1 MESILL
7 EKNRKSALPLT
18 LLIFVIELTYGIS
31 STAYIVLMPNM
42 IEFYH
47 TTFTDMGSLNACWG
61 LGSILSV
68 LLLMVI
74 LDKLSKPRVLLVILL
89 AFLFSMFIQG
99 IAPPF
104 SYMPVANVI
113 WGASNLAMDTVNA
126 SILADIYKEKSNTYI
141 NILQGIFAFGC
152 ILGPFITQFVLSLG
166 YQWNIVYMLF
176 TFIIIATI
184 PFFVLILYKNK
195 DFIKNLKSSNQDMLN
210 GKEISI
216 KQFLLHKEVQLAMIV
231 IVFLIGAQSI
241 TQTWIVQYMSEDLH
255 SQEIISASV
264 SALFFTGLAISRF
277 TSPIFR
283 KHGSPI
289 KTLSVVL
296 FFGGILTFGAYLC
309 VNEYILA
316 AGSLCLGLSIGNANP
331 LMISHLCS
339 IFPNQSGRAT
349 SFIFIGIGTGVVV
362 FAYIGATAVT
372 LLGLKYGIAL
382 AALLISFASIPVFRL
397 FKINAARKDVPLVA
411 KTSGIDIKA

>member
-1 MESILL
+1 MESIPL
-7 EKNRKSALPLT
+7 EKNRKSALLLT
-18 LLIFVIELTYGIS
+18 LLIFSIELIYGVS
-31 STAYIVLMPNM
+31 ATAYIVLMPKM
-42 IEFYH
+42 IEFYN
-47 TTFTDMGSLNACWG
+47 TSFTDMGSLNAFWG
-61 LGSILSV
+61 LGSIISV

-74 LDKLSKPRVLLVILL
+74 LDKLSKPKVLLFILV

-104 SYMPVANVI
+104 SFMPAANII
-113 WGASNLAMDTVNA
+113 WGASNLAIDTVNA
-126 SILADIYKEKSNTYI
+126 SILADVYKEKSNTYI
-141 NILQGIFAFGC
+141 NILQGIYAFGC
-152 ILGPFITQFVLSLG
+152 ILGPFVTQFILSLG

-176 TFIIIATI
+176 TILIIATI
-184 PFFVLILYKNK
+184 PMYVLILYRNK
-195 DFIKNLKSSNQDMLN
+195 DFIKNLKSSNQDMIN

-216 KQFLLHKEVQLAMIV
+216 KQFILHKEVQLAMIV
-231 IVFLIGAQSI
+231 IVFLIGAHSI

-255 SQEIISASV
+255 SQEIVSASV

-277 TSPIFR
+277 TSPIFK
-283 KHGSPI
+283 KHGNPI
-289 KTLSVVL
+289 KTLSIVL

-309 VNEYILA
+309 INEYILA

-339 IFPNQSGRAT
+339 VFPNQSGRAT

-372 LLGLKYGIAL
+372 LLGLRYGIAL

-397 FKINAARKDVPLVA
+397 FKINSPKKQYVVDSKSQNSINV
-411 KTSGIDIKA
+411 

>member
-1 MESILL
+1 MESISL
-7 EKNRKSALPLT
+7 ERYRKSALPLT
-18 LLIFVIELTYGIS
+18 LLIFFIELTYGIS

-42 IEFYH
+42 IAFYN

-61 LGSILSV
+61 LGSIISV

-74 LDKLSKPRVLLVILL
+74 LDKLSKPKVLLFILV

-104 SYMPVANVI
+104 SYMPAANII

-126 SILADIYKEKSNTYI
+126 SILADIYQEKSNTYI

-152 ILGPFITQFVLSLG
+152 ILGPFITQLILSLG

-176 TFIIIATI
+176 TILIIATI
-184 PFFVLILYKNK
+184 PIFVLILYRNKN
-195 DFIKNLKSSNQDMLN
+195 FIKGLKSSNEDMRN

-216 KQFLLHKEVQLAMIV
+216 KEFVLHKEVQLAMIV

-255 SQEIISASV
+255 SQQIISASV
-264 SALFFTGLAISRF
+264 SALFFAGLAISRF
-277 TSPIFR
+277 SSSILF
-283 KHGSPI
+283 KHGNPI
-289 KTLSVVL
+289 KALSLVL
-296 FFGGILTFGAYLC
+296 FFGGILTFCAYLC
-309 VNEYILA
+309 INEYILA

-362 FAYIGATAVT
+362 FAYIGATVVT
-372 LLGLKYGIAL
+372 LLGLRYGIAL
-382 AALLISFASIPVFRL
+382 AALLITIASIPVFRL
-397 FKINAARKDVPLVA
+397 FKNNSAKKKSSMDSQSQNSINL
-411 KTSGIDIKA
+411 